1 MDQSGNMPD
10 VHSPPTRSRNMA
22 AIRGR
27 DTKPELLVRKGLHA
41 RGFRFRLHNKTLP
54 GRPDLSLPKYRAI
67 IFINGCFW
75 HGHNCPMFR
84 VPETRTGFWL
94 EKLRANAERDRL
106 NTCRLQEMNIRIAT
120 VWECALKGPAAPGV
134 ETSLQ
139 ALSVWIPSDAEAIVL
154 KGTQAGDGVSP
165 VLLS

>member
-1 MDQSGNMPD
+1 MPD

-41 RGFRFRLHNKTLP
+41 MGFRFRLHNNKLP
-54 GRPDLSLPKYRAI
+54 GRPDLSLPKYRAV

-84 VPETRTGFWL
+84 LPETRAGFWL

-106 NTCRLQEMNIRIAT
+106 NICRLQEMSIRIAT
-120 VWECALKGPAAPGV
+120 VWECALKGPGAPGL
-134 ETSLQ
+134 EATLQ
-139 ALSVWIPSDAEAIVL
+139 ALNDWLPSDVEAIVL
-154 KGTQAGDGVSP
+154 KGAQAGDGVSP
-165 VLLS
+165 LLLS